1 MKKLTIYL
9 LCAVLLLTLPFS
21 VAAFSEKIV
30 DDANLLSD
38 SEEVA
43 LEQKAK
49 TLVSKYQMDVVILTV
64 WSLDGKSA
72 QDYADDYYDT
82 NGYGIG
88 GDYSGLLLLLSME
101 NRDWYISTCGET
113 IYALTDYGIQSVFE
127 EIAWYLSEDQYYY
140 AFDEY
145 LDQLDDY
152 FAAYAQGEP
161 VDGYKDPYDGPG
173 SYYPGTYDDIV
184 YYDDSE
190 QGFVIP
196 LFISL
201 AIGAAVGGIAILI
214 MRSQMNTAVA
224 QSGAQSYVQNGSYHL
239 NQQQDV
245 FLYQNI
251 TRIRRAE
258 SSSGSRGGSFHGG
271 GSRIH
276 TSSFGRRHGGGG
288 GRF

>member
-1 MKKLTIYL
+1 MKKFIIYL
-9 LCAVLLLTLPFS
+9 ICAILLLTLPFS
-21 VAAFSEKIV
+21 GFAATEKIV

-38 SEEVA
+38 SEEAA
-43 LEQKAK
+43 LEQKAQS
-49 TLVSKYQMDVVILTV
+49 LADRYQMDVVILTV

-72 QDYADDYYDT
+72 QAYADDYYDS

-101 NRDWYISTCGET
+101 YRDWYISTCGEA

-145 LDQLDDY
+145 LDQLDYY
-152 FAAYAQGEP
+152 FNAYIQGEP
-161 VDGYKDPYDGPG
+161 IDGYKDPYDGPG

-196 LFISL
+196 LLISL
-201 AIGAAVGGIAILI
+201 AIGAAVGGMAILI
-214 MRSQMNTAVA
+214 MRSQMNTALA
-224 QSGAQSYVQNGSYHL
+224 QSGAQSYMQNGSYHL
-239 NQQQDV
+239 NLQQDV
-245 FLYQNI
+245 FLYQNVS
-251 TRIRRAE
+251 RIRRAE
-258 SSSGSRGGSFHGG
+258 SSSSRGGGSHGG
-271 GSRIH
+271 GSRVH
-276 TSSFGRRHGGGG
+276 TSSFGGRHGGGG
-288 GRF
+288 GKF